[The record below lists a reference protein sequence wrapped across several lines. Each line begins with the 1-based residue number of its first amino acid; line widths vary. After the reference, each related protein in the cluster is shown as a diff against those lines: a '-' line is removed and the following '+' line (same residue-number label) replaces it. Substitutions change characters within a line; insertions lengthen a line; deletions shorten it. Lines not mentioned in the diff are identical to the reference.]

1 MKDQFEREIS
11 YLRVSVTDRCNLR
24 CRYCMPPE
32 GVCRLD
38 HGDVLRYEEIVE
50 ITAAAAELGIR
61 KVRVTGGEPLV
72 RPGVTG
78 LCAQLAA
85 IPGIR
90 EVSITTNGVLLDR
103 YAQELKEAGVRR
115 VNMSLDTLNPEKY
128 RAVTGGGDLSMALS
142 GLRAAAEAGLF
153 PLKLNAVL
161 IGGFNDDEIETF
173 VALTRNQDLQL
184 RFIELMPLGPGAAFG
199 PEAYLPGDTVLERV
213 PELRPVE
220 DDGGVARL
228 YQLPGGKGKVGL
240 IAPVNRHFCGSC
252 NRLRLTS
259 EGHLKPCLH
268 SSHEVPLRG
277 LHGGA
282 LKEAIREAIRQKPAA
297 HGDLTLGHASE
308 AGRSMN
314 TIGG

>member
-24 CRYCMPPE
+24 CQYCMPAE
-32 GVCRLD
+32 GVCKLARE
-38 HGDVLRYEEIVE
+38 DVLSYEEILE
-50 ITAAAAELGIR
+50 IVSAAAELGIT

-72 RPGVTG
+72 RPGVPE
-78 LCAQLAA
+78 LCARIGAL
-85 IPGIR
+85 PGIR
-90 EVSITTNGVLLDR
+90 EVSVTTNGVLLER

-115 VNMSLDTLNPEKY
+115 VNVSLDTMNPEKY
-128 RAVTGGGDLSMALS
+128 RTITGGGELSMVLA
-142 GLRAAAEAGLF
+142 GVRAAAEAGLR

-161 IGGFNDDEIETF
+161 IGGFNDDEIEAF
-173 VALTRNQDLQL
+173 VELTRDQDIQL

-199 PEAYLPGDTVLERV
+199 PEAYLPGDTVLARV
-213 PELRPVE
+213 PELEPE
-220 DDGGVARL
+220 AEDGGVARL
-228 YQLPGGKGKVGL
+228 YRLPGGKGKVGL
-240 IAPVNRHFCGSC
+240 IAPVNRHFCSTC

-268 SSHEVPLRG
+268 SAQEVPLRG
-277 LHGGA
+277 LHGAA
-282 LKEAIREAIRQKPAA
+282 LREAVAEAIRQKPAA

-308 AGRSMN
+308 AGRAMN